1 MAYLGIPLSKVG
13 AVLYPEGEY
22 GFDWPSNEQVAEW
35 VDKIKTRG
43 LAGLSLF
50 SINKENNRFFL
61 QKYAQSFVLMQVIYL
76 KMIFVSHIKSMF
88 KKIYLFH
95 CCIIC
100 AI

>member
-1 MAYLGIPLSKVG
+1 MEVYPSMDRDIITDDETLDDMVYLGIPLSKVG

-50 SINKENNRFFL
+50 SINKENNRFFGNF
-61 QKYAQSFVLMQVIYL
+61 A
-76 KMIFVSHIKSMF
+76 KMIAELL
-88 KKIYLFH
+88 YL
-95 CCIIC
+95 
-100 AI
+100 

>member
-1 MAYLGIPLSKVG
+1 MFNPFQATSALDDETLDDMAYLGIPLSKVG

-50 SINKENNRFFL
+50 SINKENNRFFGNFAKMVAEL
-61 QKYAQSFVLMQVIYL
+61 LYL
-76 KMIFVSHIKSMF
+76 
-88 KKIYLFH
+88 
-95 CCIIC
+95 
-100 AI
+100 